1 MKEIWRRTNW
11 AGKSMLYNLLF
22 QLALFAATLFNDT
35 IFIIALLE
43 SNVSIVLTVWLLY
56 KFDYRDSE

>member
-1 MKEIWRRTNW
+1 
-11 AGKSMLYNLLF
+11 MLYNLLF